1 MAINE
6 TDGFCKVVMDSAT
19 EEILGVHIIHAEAT
33 EMIGEA
39 AVIRSHEGVASSV
52 FDTIHAHP
60 TLSEAVM
67 EAMGDALGRAIHI

>member
-1 MAINE
+1 MIDAE
-6 TDGFCKVVMDSAT
+6 L

-33 EMIGEA
+33 ELIGEA
-39 AVIRSHEGVASSV
+39 SVAMSHEAIASSIFNSV
-52 FDTIHAHP
+52 HAHP